1 MAIMKDKKKERENMR
16 EIIKKKAMVIT
27 PIKWKVMYRS
37 TDETIYKFSYLLS
50 KNIFSFIN
58 TIRKYKYHSPN

>member
-1 MAIMKDKKKERENMR
+1 MVIKSVLMAIMKDKKKERENMR
-16 EIIKKKAMVIT
+16 EIIKKNAMVIT

-50 KNIFSFIN
+50 K
-58 TIRKYKYHSPN
+58 KYF